1 MWLIFGI
8 ESNCVKI
15 FLPAAAILDVSSY
28 YMSIQ
33 LVYLPGMSLVIFLSL
48 ISMPPLFLPAEGTMD
63 IVDLQSLKVLQAD
76 SKELKPQV

>member
-1 MWLIFGI
+1 MC
-8 ESNCVKI
+8 EN

-28 YMSIQ
+28 CMSIQ